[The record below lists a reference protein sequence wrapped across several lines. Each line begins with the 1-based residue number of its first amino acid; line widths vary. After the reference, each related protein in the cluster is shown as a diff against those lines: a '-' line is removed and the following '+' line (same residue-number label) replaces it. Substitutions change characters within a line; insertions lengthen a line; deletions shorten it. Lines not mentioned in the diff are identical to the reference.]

1 LAGGVGVTEE
11 EIEVEVEEEVVIWD
25 VVFAG
30 RAKADPA
37 RVAKRRVME

>member
-11 EIEVEVEEEVVIWD
+11 EIEVEVEEDVMWE

-37 RVAKRRVME
+37 RVATRRVME